1 MDKRTIAIT
10 KEARRQEE
18 SCLFTSTTQY
28 EWLRQ
33 VRRQN
38 TIFIVA
44 PIILG
49 ALAGFSVLKDVGPS
63 WLVALLA
70 FLASLFPALANAL
83 KIQTSV
89 NEITASA
96 ATYKSLQD
104 RFRQL
109 ATIGILGDNEAAEA
123 ELRELMDRM
132 DVARSTSITA
142 PEKFFKRAQKKI
154 AEGHHKFAVDQSE
167 HPPALSLD
175 ECK

>member
-1 MDKRTIAIT
+1 MTDRAVEIA

-18 SCLFTSTTQY
+18 SCLYTSTTHY

-49 ALAGFSVLKDVGPS
+49 ALAGFSVLKDVGPA

-89 NEITASA
+89 NEIAASA
-96 ATYKSLQD
+96 ANYKSLQD

-109 ATIGILGDNEAAEA
+109 ATIGVLGDVDAAEA
-123 ELRELMDRM
+123 QLGELMDRM

-142 PEKFFKRAQKKI
+142 PEKYFKRAQDKI
-154 AEGHHKFAVDQSE
+154 AEGHYNFAVDEGPKQVE
-167 HPPALSLD
+167 DGTAAR
-175 ECK
+175 

>member
-1 MDKRTIAIT
+1 MQDRAVAIA

-18 SCLFTSTTQY
+18 SCLHTSTTHY

-49 ALAGFSVLKDVGPS
+49 ALAGFSVLKDSAPDWV
-63 WLVALLA
+63 VAALA

-89 NEITASA
+89 NEIA
-96 ATYKSLQD
+96 ANAAAYKSLQD

-109 ATIGILGDNEAAEA
+109 ATIGVLTDVDAAEI

-132 DVARSTSITA
+132 DIARSTSITA
-142 PEKFFKRAQKKI
+142 PEKYFKKAQKKI
-154 AEGHHKFAVDQSE
+154 ADGHYDFAVDATQK
-167 HPPALSLD
+167 AKLQA
-175 ECK
+175 

>member
-1 MDKRTIAIT
+1 MQDRVVAIA

-18 SCLFTSTTQY
+18 SCLYTSTTHY

-38 TIFIVA
+38 TIFIVT

-49 ALAGFSVLKDVGPS
+49 ALAGFSVLKDSAPDWV
-63 WLVALLA
+63 VALLA
-70 FLASLFPALANAL
+70 FVASLFPALANAL

-89 NEITASA
+89 NEIAANAAS
-96 ATYKSLQD
+96 YKSLQD

-109 ATIGILGDNEAAEA
+109 ATIGVLTDVDRAET

-142 PEKFFKRAQKKI
+142 PEKYFKKAQKKI
-154 AEGHHKFAVDQSE
+154 GDGHYEFTVD
-167 HPPALSLD
+167 AGKTVTAD
-175 ECK
+175 A